1 MEKLDQISKVLQENK
16 ELKTRLLE
24 ELPRILPP
32 IENCGKSPYDNEN
45 VQTFLTLIKNSAI
58 GNKYKS
64 QNNKYEPN
72 LVHFCSYLYIVGG
85 RLIYE
90 TLHANLNKSIPSLS
104 TVQRLINSSNIVN
117 EGSLRFDELHTF
129 LSKRNL
135 PKVIWISEDATSI
148 TGRIQYC
155 SKTNSLVGFVSP
167 LGKDGLPKR
176 DYVDCR
182 WITMKQEAKKFGIRI
197 LGFSSDGDTRLMKT
211 MRKFSKFQT
220 ESEKTKWKWFQMS
233 LIEGDICV
241 QDTVHIAT
249 KMKTRFDLSETI
261 IFPREAK
268 HGKLGKNNSSIAEI
282 NFLCDKEIEEC
293 VMHALSD
300 VKKDCKEL
308 KMKFDAEAWQ
318 EVQLFNTNI
327 NKGKEKA
334 LNEILNEDELTQY
347 SAGPSSDFT
356 EDFTDSEMVQ
366 LMNKDYGEFL
376 NMKDQSSNKK
386 SEHPFLQ
393 IKVGND
399 IKTIRKSSLCWLY
412 NEQSNKLS
420 ADRLIRV
427 RSKSNTTNIENNV
440 TRKEEN
446 ISVNIEEYYAV
457 FYDDTWYIGR
467 VIEETLQ
474 QEKYKIKFLR
484 ETLGQ
489 FDWPK
494 QDDIQLVEHGFI
506 FFGPIYM
513 TGSLPMTITQ
523 AQRIQIIK
531 KYKDM
536 KRNKH
541 T

>member
-1 MEKLDQISKVLQENK
+1 MFTPWLFSSQPCEQIFRS
-16 ELKTRLLE
+16 TRALT
-24 ELPRILPP
+24 
-32 IENCGKSPYDNEN
+32 S
-45 VQTFLTLIKNSAI
+45 TFSTIVNFSL
-58 GNKYKS
+58 
-64 QNNKYEPN
+64 YE
-72 LVHFCSYLYIVGG
+72 IIQ
-85 RLIYE
+85 R
-90 TLHANLNKSIPSLS
+90 LNKI
-104 TVQRLINSSNIVN
+104 QHINN
-117 EGSLRFDELHTF
+117 
-129 LSKRNL
+129 
-135 PKVIWISEDATSI
+135 VIS
-148 TGRIQYC
+148 
-155 SKTNSLVGFVSP
+155 
-167 LGKDGLPKR
+167 
-176 DYVDCR
+176 
-182 WITMKQEAKKFGIRI
+182 
-197 LGFSSDGDTRLMKT
+197 
-211 MRKFSKFQT
+211 
-220 ESEKTKWKWFQMS
+220 
-233 LIEGDICV
+233 
-241 QDTVHIAT
+241 
-249 KMKTRFDLSETI
+249 DLSETI

-334 LNEILNEDELTQY
+334 LNEILNEDELTQCENEMDQRICDSTDEVENIIENRLNDLIVSLDEEKED